1 MGPFSALPQALS
13 KAFGALRNV
22 FAARRARARAV
33 VDRDGLREFLETRA
47 SYVAQMS
54 LYGYLRTRAGM
65 RYPELFDDD
74 VFVASVNIAKWQ
86 IWLACLSDLA
96 VYAGFLMLH
105 RTNAPVD
112 HIRAL
117 MRDVLDDALAA
128 TGTPGDAGPEFT
140 PHADRVRAR
149 LALCDWRTISD
160 DASAFSESPD
170 ALVHWAPVVDELKE
184 LDADIVRN
192 SVRYRWQEVRRDL
205 RRDLDAARLLSS
217 AVGAAE
223 ALRPRLPDTAPP
235 C

>member
-1 MGPFSALPQALS
+1 MGRFSELPELLS
-13 KAFGALRNV
+13 KAYGALRNV
-22 FAARRARARAV
+22 VAALRGGARPV
-33 VDRDGLREFLETRA
+33 VDRAGLRQFLETRA

-112 HIRAL
+112 QIRAL
-117 MRDVLDDALAA
+117 MRAVLDDVLTGA
-128 TGTPGDAGPEFT
+128 GTPSDAGPEFA

-149 LALCDWRTISD
+149 LALCDWHAVGD

-170 ALVHWAPVVDELKE
+170 ALVYWAPVVDELKQ
-184 LDADIVRN
+184 LDTEIVRN
-192 SVRYRWQEVRRDL
+192 SMRFRWQEVRRDL
-205 RRDLDAARLLSS
+205 RRDLDAERVLASTS
-217 AVGAAE
+217 
-223 ALRPRLPDTAPP
+223 P
-235 C
+235 

>member
-1 MGPFSALPQALS
+1 MDVMRRISELPQLLS

-22 FAARRARARAV
+22 FAARRTRARAV
-33 VDRDGLREFLETRA
+33 VDRAGLRQFLETRA

-86 IWLACLSDLA
+86 IWLACISDLA

-112 HIRAL
+112 QIRAL
-117 MRDVLDDALAA
+117 MCDVLGDALAA
-128 TGTPGDAGPEFT
+128 TGTPADAGPEFA

-149 LALCDWRTISD
+149 LALCDWRAIGD

-170 ALVHWAPVVDELKE
+170 ALIHWAPVVDELKQ
-184 LDADIVRN
+184 LDTEIVRN
-192 SVRYRWQEVRRDL
+192 SVRFRWQEVRRDL
-205 RRDLDAARLLSS
+205 RRDLHADEVLGRAPTAVAQADAA
-217 AVGAAE
+217 
-223 ALRPRLPDTAPP
+223 P
-235 C
+235 